1 MAPAGESYR
10 NLVKQAMRP
19 RQERILFLTVL
30 ATHIVLSCSMVSPR
44 ALFHPWALV
53 GSLMVVGLVLLPQL
67 LERRHRLIHSPEPY
81 KSLQSSTR
89 LGHYAEL
96 ARMPYVWYH
105 MAQTGGA
112 AAGFVVLYAGLRT
125 HITKWNTELAP
136 SIYVASHEAFYVNET
151 LLVAVYIGAWTGA
164 LFAWSEL
171 ASTPT
176 SCWNVPVFDP
186 ETVISPESLRN
197 RTMKSFFS
205 RIQRVWWIVPLS
217 FLPLTTYVLFRNV
230 FWSSIIRVVGVDTFL
245 RPYLV
250 PSFRVTFRPMHIGLV
265 VLVPVLMIVV
275 LFTVINT
282 LFDVYWTQPLRILA
296 TSQVKDPNMTL
307 IAGLHDPHP
316 FFTAHAFC
324 ELARIAMY
332 DKTRRKMLF
341 DDVQRQHGRPIA
353 WNAIAKVCE
362 QKISQLLVN
371 QAGTKV
377 TNETSRMST
386 LDSKTNSEG
395 SLQATAPQSTARK
408 ADVTNV
414 WTALAQP
421 ASIPSNNDPNQKP
434 VTSEAR
440 VPSSVPGSGPS
451 LYRILRIAQ
460 YVAGALLRRV
470 YAMIPNDA
478 KHALVPQTIQCAFTA
493 CIPAIVLDKE
503 LLATRATVCWA
514 ALALEHF
521 VEASLTEDKY
531 GSVQKDI
538 SKITQALLRAHQR
551 LQHTKQHVE
560 REAMEADHAL
570 IREARII
577 RGALQQ
583 VDADAATFSTS
594 YAPYFH
600 QFQTTWLRRY
610 ATLDTTLSHSAQ
622 QIVHTFAPYGV
633 EI

>member
-10 NLVKQAMRP
+10 NVVKQAMRP
-19 RQERILFLTVL
+19 RQERILFLTVI
-30 ATHIVLSCSMVSPR
+30 ATHIILSCSMMSLR
-44 ALFHPWALV
+44 AFFHLWTLI
-53 GSLMVVGLVLLPQL
+53 GSLIVVGLVLLPQL

-81 KSLQSSTR
+81 KALQSFTR

-96 ARMPYVWYH
+96 GRMPYVWFQ

-112 AAGFVVLYAGLRT
+112 AAGFIVLYAGLRT
-125 HITKWNTELAP
+125 HMTKWNTELAP
-136 SIYVASHEAFYVNET
+136 SIYIASHKAYYVNET
-151 LLVAVYIGAWTGA
+151 LLIAVYIGAWTGA

-171 ASTPT
+171 VSTPT
-176 SCWNVPVFDP
+176 ACWNVPAFDP

-197 RTMKSFFS
+197 RTMKNLLS
-205 RIQRVWWIVPLS
+205 RIERVWWIVPSS
-217 FLPLTTYVLFRNV
+217 FLPLTTYVLLRNL
-230 FWSSIIRVVGVDTFL
+230 FWSAIIRVVGVDTAV

-250 PSFRVTFRPMHIGLV
+250 PSFRVGFRPMHIGIV
-265 VLVPVLMIVV
+265 VLVPVLMIVT
-275 LFTVINT
+275 LFTVTNT
-282 LFDVYWTQPLRILA
+282 LFDVYWTHPLRILA
-296 TSQVKDPNMTL
+296 TSQAKDPNMTL

-316 FFTAHAFC
+316 FFSAHAYC

-371 QAGTKV
+371 QEGTKV
-377 TNETSRMST
+377 TNESSRMST
-386 LDSKTNSEG
+386 VDSKTNTEG
-395 SLQATAPQSTARK
+395 SLQAIAPQSTAHK
-408 ADVTNV
+408 ANVTNV

-421 ASIPSNNDPNQKP
+421 ASISSSGDANPKS
-434 VTSEAR
+434 VTSGAS
-440 VPSSVPGSGPS
+440 VPAPAPGSGPS
-451 LYRILRIAQ
+451 LYRLLRIAQ

-493 CIPAIVLDKE
+493 CVPEIVLDTE

-521 VEASLTEDKY
+521 VDASLTEDKY
-531 GSVQKDI
+531 GSVQRDI
-538 SKITQALLRAHQR
+538 SKIIQTLLRAHQR

-560 REAMEADHAL
+560 RAATEADHAL
-570 IREARII
+570 IREARVI

-583 VDADAATFSTS
+583 VDADASTFSTS

-600 QFQTTWLRRY
+600 QFQTSWLRRY
-610 ATLDTTLSHSAQ
+610 AMLDTALSHSAQ
-622 QIVHTFAPYGV
+622 QIVHTFAPYGI
-633 EI
+633 EM